1 MCSTILIK
9 LNLILVIG
17 GTHMSMVNKYL
28 IFVYLLS
35 FLSLSPIARARHRA
49 ATSQARRNNGFPH
62 RRDAGR
68 GSGHV
73 AMVTALPVWHVA
85 AGLDKQCGA
94 ERLVRGGEGGLR
106 KISSSPFFEESWGGF
121 EGLVKTF

>member
-1 MCSTILIK
+1 MLSMCSTILIK

-35 FLSLSPIARARHRA
+35 FLSLSPIARARYRA
-49 ATSQARRNNGFPH
+49 ATSEARRNNGFPH
-62 RRDAGR
+62 RCDAGR

-73 AMVTALPVWHVA
+73 AMVTALSVWHVA

-94 ERLVRGGEGGLR
+94 ERSMRGGGGGLR
-106 KISSSPFFEESWGGF
+106 KISSSSPFFEESWGWF
-121 EGLVKTF
+121 